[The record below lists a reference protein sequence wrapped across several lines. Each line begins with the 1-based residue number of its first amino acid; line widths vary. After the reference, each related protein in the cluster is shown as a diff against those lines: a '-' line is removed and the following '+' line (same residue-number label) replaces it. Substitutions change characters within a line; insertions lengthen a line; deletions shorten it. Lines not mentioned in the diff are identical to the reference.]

1 MASTTKEKKASKKY
15 YDSNKNYRDKKIK
28 KQIQTQKQN
37 KDKTADYQKDYYHS
51 STEYRKYKKAYA
63 KQYRKLEPIKSRAR
77 TDRKLTG
84 RDNKK

>member
-15 YDSNKNYRDKKIK
+15 YDSNKNYRDKKIQK
-28 KQIQTQKQN
+28 QKQN

-77 TDRKLTG
+77 KDRKLTG